1 MIVNLTHGR
10 IIAIHLFSQ
19 TTLFMEIK
27 TPFQQEC
34 LQTQYSRH
42 RRRRFLRTSSLA
54 ALAAPALL
62 SGLGS
67 GKATAAIKGGMVPLV
82 GSAEPSPM
90 QGAVAALERSM
101 TRSLHL
107 VNEHT
112 GDDVKVVYYTHG
124 IYMHDNLARLNN
136 LMRDRRAN
144 LATQMD
150 TTLYDQL
157 FLLQR
162 ELGTDEP
169 VHVLSGFRTEATNAK
184 LRKRS
189 KSVAKFS
196 LHMAG
201 RAADIYI
208 PGYSA
213 QKIQS
218 TAVAM
223 MAGGVGLYSRSNFVH
238 VDTGDV
244 RYWGS

>member
-1 MIVNLTHGR
+1 
-10 IIAIHLFSQ
+10 
-19 TTLFMEIK
+19 MEIK
-27 TPFQQEC
+27 NSSQQEC
-34 LQTQYSRH
+34 SQAQFSRH
-42 RRRRFLRTSSLA
+42 ERRCFLRTCSLA

-62 SGLGS
+62 SSLGS
-67 GKATAAIKGGMVPLV
+67 GKATAAVKGGMVPLV
-82 GSAEPSPM
+82 GGAEPSLM
-90 QGAVAALERSM
+90 QGAVAALERNM

-107 VNEHT
+107 INEHT

-124 IYMHDNLARLNN
+124 IYINDGLARLNN

-144 LATQMD
+144 VATQMD

-157 FLLQR
+157 FLLQQK
-162 ELGTDEP
+162 LGTREP
-169 VHVLSGFRTEATNAK
+169 VHVLSGYRTEATNAK

-189 KSVAKFS
+189 KGVAKFS
-196 LHMAG
+196 LHMVG

-213 QKIQS
+213 KNIK
-218 TAVAM
+218 TAAVAM
-223 MAGGVGLYSRSNFVH
+223 KAGGVGLYSSSNFVH